1 VNSALFGPL
10 EIILGINQFIMTN
23 KAMKYIKFYPVT
35 ISASSEG
42 SIGDKMLT
50 GRVVGV
56 LERSTRDY
64 VVSMPEEEVE
74 SRSSKVSA
82 LVNIP

>member
-1 VNSALFGPL
+1 
-10 EIILGINQFIMTN
+10 
-23 KAMKYIKFYPVT
+23 MKYIKFYPVT

-82 LVNIP
+82 LVNIPWLMTILSTLRMYFPLQ